1 MKQNRVCFFIIFLFL
16 FLVSHLNISKV
27 YAYQMSE
34 SLLEPHSSCVNN
46 RTCLLVCSYTE
57 EEKKKSADGHLFS
70 VWNATYIYYIYGKK
84 EWQITW
90 DKPSMIVGKNDSIV
104 LSSDELLSSNV
115 IHSQSGVLK
124 AMIDTGVCPNYAH
137 VDREWGNN
145 EVCFDNDGSYCA
157 NNVGNGFFDISTG
170 FSKCSDS
177 LICSKKYDVND
188 HIMLYLDNFSLTL
201 RNIDLSKLDFDN
213 IPPEQEDE
221 IDLVCEDLRNKKNSI
236 SNQLVKDFSVNF
248 SVNFLNNASA
258 EFMENW
264 NSLLYVKNNIK
275 NLYDPIINK
284 LNKYC
289 NDRANNEYESGMITD
304 EERDEIISQ
313 NNQSSQDLIN
323 NSQNDIN
330 SAFDIINEGNWI
342 NIDTELGDCSDY
354 IGDVNIEGT
363 PAYYIDYVYNIVK
376 IAITIALILLSMF
389 DLVNAIISGNALN
402 EIYKKLIYRLMI
414 VVIVLLL
421 PTLITLVG
429 KLLTGKDVLCG
440 IG

>member
-1 MKQNRVCFFIIFLFL
+1 MKQRRVYIFIISLLFFSVFLL
-16 FLVSHLNISKV
+16 NVSRV
-27 YAYQMSE
+27 YAYQMYE
-34 SLLEPHSSCVNN
+34 SLLEPHSSCVND
-46 RTCLLVCSYTE
+46 RSCLLICSYTE

-70 VWNATYIYYIYGKK
+70 VWNATYIYYIYGRE

-157 NNVGNGFFDISTG
+157 NNVGNGFLDISTG

-221 IDLVCEDLRNKKNSI
+221 IDLVCEDLRNKKISI

-248 SVNFLNNASA
+248 LNNASA
-258 EFMENW
+258 EFMSNW
-264 NSLLYVKNNIK
+264 NSYLYVKNNIK
-275 NLYDPIINK
+275 NLYNPIINK
-284 LNKYC
+284 LNEYC

-330 SAFDIINEGNWI
+330 SGFDIINEGNWI

-363 PAYYIDYVYNIVK
+363 PAYYIDFVYDIIKIV
-376 IAITIALILLSMF
+376 IVVTLILLSMF
-389 DLVNAIISGNALN
+389 DLVNAIISEKALN
-402 EIYKKLIYRLMI
+402 GIYKKLIYRLII
-414 VVIVLLL
+414 VILILLL
-421 PTLITLVG
+421 PTLISLVG
-429 KLLTGKDVLCG
+429 QLLTGKDILCG